1 LSIRDK
7 KSTGDAFENL
17 GRPTSHRIGFS
28 DRGRYCMSRNR
39 GRVGWLAARK
49 FHHKFSKRFLQERF
63 MACISFLLVQH
74 AIRPEA

>member
-1 LSIRDK
+1 
-7 KSTGDAFENL
+7 
-17 GRPTSHRIGFS
+17 
-28 DRGRYCMSRNR
+28 
-39 GRVGWLAARK
+39 LAARK